1 MVLRDAQRYLGMGPE
16 NFKKLV
22 INRGIRHEKVNNKT
36 IYNTEDLD
44 KIKAELD
51 ERKRIAQ
58 PPVYKQFKRP
68 DWKPE
73 PRENYYD
80 LEDIQKMLD
89 TVTKSHVV
97 NLINHSDYKFKKFYT
112 KVRKIYYLK
121 KEIDENFNEIIKK
134 LTKQSRLL
142 KRLHGKTGN
151 TGIER

>member
-1 MVLRDAQRYLGMGPE
+1 MVLRDAQRYLGMWPE

-97 NLINHSDYKFKKFYT
+97 NLINGSDYKFKKFYT

-151 TGIER
+151 TGIEG

>member
-1 MVLRDAQRYLGMGPE
+1 MVLRDAQKYLGMGPE

-44 KIKAELD
+44 RIKAELD

-73 PRENYYD
+73 PREMYYD

-89 TVTKSHVV
+89 SVTKSHVV
-97 NLINHSDYKFKKFYT
+97 NLINGSDYKFKKFFT
-112 KVRKIYYLK
+112 KINKIYYLK
-121 KEIDENFNEIIKK
+121 KEIDENFNEITKK
-134 LTKQSRLL
+134 LSKQSKLL
-142 KRLHGKTGN
+142 KRLHGKARDTS
-151 TGIER
+151 IER

>member
-1 MVLRDAQRYLGMGPE
+1 MVLRDAQKYLGIGAD

-22 INRGIRHEKVNNKT
+22 INRGIRYEKVNNKT

-44 KIKAELD
+44 KIKAELE

-73 PRENYYD
+73 PRDMYYD
-80 LEDIQKMLD
+80 LEDIQKILD
-89 TVTKSHVV
+89 SVTKSHVV
-97 NLINHSDYKFKKFYT
+97 NLINGSDYKFTKFYT
-112 KVRKIYYLK
+112 KIRKIYYLK
-121 KEIDENFNEIIKK
+121 KEIDENLNEITKK

-142 KRLHGKTGN
+142 KRLNGKAGN
-151 TGIER
+151 TSS

>member
-22 INRGIRHEKVNNKT
+22 INRGIRYEKVNNKT

-97 NLINHSDYKFKKFYT
+97 NLINGSDYKFKKFYT

-142 KRLHGKTGN
+142 RRLHGKTGN
-151 TGIER
+151 TGIEG

>member
-1 MVLRDAQRYLGMGPE
+1 MVLRDAQKYLGIGAD

-44 KIKAELD
+44 KIKAELE

-73 PRENYYD
+73 PRELYYS
-80 LEDIQKMLD
+80 LEDIQKILD
-89 TVTKSHVV
+89 SVTKSHVV
-97 NLINHSDYKFKKFYT
+97 NLINGSDYKFKKFFT
-112 KVRKIYYLK
+112 KINKIYYLK

-134 LTKQSRLL
+134 LSKQSKLL
-142 KRLHGKTGN
+142 KRINGKKGN
-151 TGIER
+151 TSIER

>member
-1 MVLRDAQRYLGMGPE
+1 MVLRDAQKYLGIGAD

-22 INRGIRHEKVNNKT
+22 INRGIRYEKINNKT

-44 KIKAELD
+44 RIKTELD

-73 PRENYYD
+73 PREMYYD

-97 NLINHSDYKFKKFYT
+97 NLINDSDYKFKKFYT

-142 KRLHGKTGN
+142 KRINGKKGN
-151 TGIER
+151 TRIEG

>member
-22 INRGIRHEKVNNKT
+22 INRGIRFEKVNNKT
-36 IYNTEDLD
+36 VYNSEDLD
-44 KIKAELD
+44 RIKAELD

-73 PRENYYD
+73 PRELYYD
-80 LEDIQKMLD
+80 LEDIQNILD

-97 NLINHSDYKFKKFYT
+97 NLINNCDYKFTKFYT

-142 KRLHGKTGN
+142 KRLHGKKGN
-151 TGIER
+151 TNPER

>member
-22 INRGIRHEKVNNKT
+22 INRGIRYEKVNNKT
-36 IYNTEDLD
+36 IYNSEDLD

-97 NLINHSDYKFKKFYT
+97 NLINGSDYKFKKFYT

-151 TGIER
+151 TGIEG

>member
-1 MVLRDAQRYLGMGPE
+1 MVLRDAQKYLGIGAD

-22 INRGIRHEKVNNKT
+22 INRGIRYEKVNNKT

-44 KIKAELD
+44 KIKAELE

-73 PRENYYD
+73 PREMYYS
-80 LEDIQKMLD
+80 LEDIQKILD
-89 TVTKSHVV
+89 SVTKSHVV
-97 NLINHSDYKFKKFYT
+97 NLINGSDYKFKKFFT
-112 KVRKIYYLK
+112 KVNKIYYLK

-134 LTKQSRLL
+134 LSKQSKLL
-142 KRLHGKTGN
+142 KRINGKTGN
-151 TGIER
+151 SGIER

>member
-1 MVLRDAQRYLGMGPE
+1 MVLRDAQKYLGVGTDS
-16 NFKKLV
+16 FKKLV
-22 INRGIRHEKVNNKT
+22 SIHGIKSEKINNKT
-36 IYNTEDLD
+36 QYNGEDLD
-44 KIKAELD
+44 RVRKELD

-73 PRENYYD
+73 PREMYYD

-89 TVTKSHVV
+89 CVTKSHVV
-97 NLINHSDYKFKKFYT
+97 NLINGSDYKFTKFYT
-112 KVRKIYYLK
+112 KIRKIYYLK
-121 KEIDENFNEIIKK
+121 KEIDENLNEITKK

-142 KRLHGKTGN
+142 KRLNGKAGN